1 MTFCDLRTIPAGA
14 QMSKVV
20 AEVRHF
26 DGRDC
31 LWLALPAGIRET
43 GLPDVDYIDT
53 ENFLALPIDF
63 STGTLE
69 VEIYTTLAH
78 DAHPEDRGFSG
89 LAYHIDDEEK
99 NFESVYIRGTNGLK
113 ENPPAPR
120 NARGVQYFAFPAA
133 KFDYLRENFP
143 GVYEAP
149 ANLGLNE
156 WITLKLEVTE
166 NGVTSYVN
174 GEKVLVVNGS
184 LCKSQSGRV
193 GLRVDIGTEAYFS
206 NLRVTNSNWV

>member
-1 MTFCDLRTIPAGA
+1 MTFYDLKTIPAGA

-20 AEVRHF
+20 AEVRDF

-31 LWLALPAGIRET
+31 LWVALPPDIRKT
-43 GLPDVDYIDT
+43 GMPDVDYIDT
-53 ENFLALPIDF
+53 ENFVILPIDF

-69 VEIYTTLAH
+69 VDIDTTLAH
-78 DAHPEDRGFSG
+78 DAQPEDRGFSG
-89 LAYHIDDEEK
+89 LAYHIDDDLK

-120 NARGVQYFAFPAA
+120 NARGIQYFAFPDA
-133 KFDYLRENFP
+133 KFDFLRENFP

-156 WITLKLEVTE
+156 WIKLKLEVTE
-166 NGVTSYVN
+166 DGVTSYVN
-174 GEKVLVVNGS
+174 GEKVLEVEGS
-184 LCKSQSGRV
+184 LCKSKSGKV

-206 NLRVTNSNWV
+206 DLRVTHTN

>member
-1 MTFCDLRTIPAGA
+1 MTFYDLKTIPAGA

-20 AEVRHF
+20 AESRDF

-31 LWLALPAGIRET
+31 LWVALPPNIRKS

-53 ENFLALPIDF
+53 ENFVILPIDF

-69 VEIYTTLAH
+69 VDIYTTLAH
-78 DAHPEDRGFSG
+78 DAQPEDRGFSG
-89 LAYHIDDEEK
+89 LAYHIDEDVK

-120 NARGVQYFAFPAA
+120 DARGIQYFAFPDA
-133 KFDYLRENFP
+133 KFDILRENSP

-156 WITLKLEVTE
+156 WITLKLEV
-166 NGVTSYVN
+166 NDKGVTSYVN
-174 GEKVLVVNGS
+174 GEKVLVVDGS
-184 LCKSQSGRV
+184 LCKTTSGRV

-206 NLRVTNSNWV
+206 NLSVTYSN

>member
-1 MTFCDLRTIPAGA
+1 MTFYDLKIIPAGA

-20 AEVRHF
+20 AEVRDF

-31 LWLALPAGIRET
+31 LWVALPPDIRET

-53 ENFLALPIDF
+53 ENFVILPIDF

-69 VEIYTTLAH
+69 VDIYTTLAH
-78 DAHPEDRGFSG
+78 DAQPEDRGFSG
-89 LAYHIDDEEK
+89 LAYHIDDDLK

-120 NARGVQYFAFPAA
+120 NARGIQYFAFPDA
-133 KFDYLRENFP
+133 KFDYLRENYP

-156 WITLKLEVTE
+156 WISLKLEVSE

-174 GEKVLVVNGS
+174 GDKVLVVEGS

-206 NLRVTNSNWV
+206 NLSVTHFN

>member
-1 MTFCDLRTIPAGA
+1 
-14 QMSKVV
+14 MSKVV
-20 AEVRHF
+20 AEVRDF

-31 LWLALPAGIRET
+31 VWVALPPDIRET

-53 ENFLALPIDF
+53 ENFVILPIDF
-63 STGTLE
+63 LAGTLE
-69 VEIYTTLAH
+69 VDIYTTLAH
-78 DAHPEDRGFSG
+78 DAQPEDRGFSG
-89 LAYHIDDEEK
+89 LAYHIDEDVK

-120 NARGVQYFAFPAA
+120 NVRGIQYFAFPNA
-133 KFDYLRENFP
+133 KFDVLREKFP
-143 GVYEAP
+143 GIYEAA

-156 WITLKLEVTE
+156 WITLKLEVSDD
-166 NGVTSYVN
+166 GVTSYVN
-174 GEKVLVVNGS
+174 GEKVLAVDGS

-206 NLRVTNSNWV
+206 NLSVSHSK

>member
-1 MTFCDLRTIPAGA
+1 MTFYDLKTIPSGA
-14 QMSKVV
+14 QLSKVV
-20 AEVRHF
+20 AEIRDF

-31 LWLALPAGIRET
+31 LWVALPADIREV

-53 ENFLALPIDF
+53 ENFVILPSDF

-69 VEIYTTLAH
+69 VEIFTTLAH
-78 DAHPEDRGFSG
+78 DATPEDRGFSG
-89 LAYHIDDEEK
+89 LAYHIDEDVK

-120 NARGVQYFAFPAA
+120 NARGIQYFAFPDA
-133 KFDYLRENFP
+133 KFDYLRENYP

-156 WITLKLEVTE
+156 WTTLKLEVTD

-174 GEKVLVVNGS
+174 GEMVLAVKGS

-206 NLRVTNSNWV
+206 NLKISA

>member
-1 MTFCDLRTIPAGA
+1 MTFYDLKTIPAGA

-20 AEVRHF
+20 AEVRDF

-31 LWLALPAGIRET
+31 LWVALPPDIRKT

-53 ENFLALPIDF
+53 ENFVILPIDF

-69 VEIYTTLAH
+69 VDIYTTLAQ
-78 DAHPEDRGFSG
+78 DAQPEDRGFSG
-89 LAYHIDDEEK
+89 LAYHIDDNLK

-120 NARGVQYFAFPAA
+120 NARGIQYFAFPDA
-133 KFDYLRENFP
+133 KFDFLRENFP

-149 ANLGLNE
+149 ANLGLRE
-156 WITLKLEVTE
+156 WIKLKLEVTE
-166 NGVTSYVN
+166 DGVTSYVN
-174 GEKVLVVNGS
+174 GEKVLEVEGS
-184 LCKSQSGRV
+184 LCKSKSGKV

-206 NLRVTNSNWV
+206 DLRVTHTN

>member
-1 MTFCDLRTIPAGA
+1 MTFYDLKTIPAGA

-20 AEVRHF
+20 AEVRDF

-31 LWLALPAGIRET
+31 VWVALPPDIRET

-53 ENFLALPIDF
+53 ENFVILPIDF
-63 STGTLE
+63 LAGTLE
-69 VEIYTTLAH
+69 VDIYTTLAH
-78 DAHPEDRGFSG
+78 DAQPEDRGFSG
-89 LAYHIDDEEK
+89 LAYHIDEDVK

-120 NARGVQYFAFPAA
+120 NVRGIQYFAFPNA
-133 KFDYLRENFP
+133 KFDVLREKFP
-143 GVYEAP
+143 GIYEAA

-156 WITLKLEVTE
+156 WITLKLEVSDD
-166 NGVTSYVN
+166 GVTSYVN
-174 GEKVLVVNGS
+174 GEKVLAVDGS

-206 NLRVTNSNWV
+206 NLSVSHSK

>member
-1 MTFCDLRTIPAGA
+1 MTFYDLKTIPAGA

-20 AEVRHF
+20 AEVRDF

-31 LWLALPAGIRET
+31 LWVALPPDIRET

-53 ENFLALPIDF
+53 ENFVILPIDF

-69 VEIYTTLAH
+69 VDIYTTLAH
-78 DAHPEDRGFSG
+78 DAQPEDRGFSG
-89 LAYHIDDEEK
+89 LAYHIDDDLK

-120 NARGVQYFAFPAA
+120 NARGIQYFAFPDA
-133 KFDYLRENFP
+133 KFDFLRENFP

-156 WITLKLEVTE
+156 WIKLKLEVTE
-166 NGVTSYVN
+166 DVVTSYVN
-174 GEKVLVVNGS
+174 GEKVLEVEGS
-184 LCKSQSGRV
+184 LCKSKSGKV

-206 NLRVTNSNWV
+206 DLRVTHTN

>member
-1 MTFCDLRTIPAGA
+1 MTFYDLKAIPIGA

-20 AEVRHF
+20 AEVRNL
-26 DGRDC
+26 DGLDC
-31 LWLALPAGIRET
+31 LWVALPSDIRVS
-43 GLPDVDYIDT
+43 GMPDVDYIDT
-53 ENFLALPIDF
+53 ENFVILPVDF

-69 VEIYTTLAH
+69 VDIYTTLAN
-78 DAHPEDRGFSG
+78 DATPEDRGFSG
-89 LAYHIDDEEK
+89 LAYHIDEDVK

-120 NARGVQYFAFPAA
+120 DLRAIQYFAFPDA
-133 KFDYLRENFP
+133 KFDYLREKFP

-156 WITLKLEVTE
+156 WIKLKLEVTE
-166 NGVTSYVN
+166 DGVTSYVN
-174 GEKVLVVNGS
+174 GEKVLEVEGS
-184 LCKSQSGRV
+184 LCKSKSGKV

-206 NLRVTNSNWV
+206 NLRVTHTN

>member
-1 MTFCDLRTIPAGA
+1 MAFYDLKTIPAGA

-20 AEVRHF
+20 AEVRELE
-26 DGRDC
+26 GRDC
-31 LWLALPAGIRET
+31 LWVALPADIRAV
-43 GLPDVDYIDT
+43 GKPDVDYIDT
-53 ENFLALPIDF
+53 ENFVILPVDF

-69 VEIYTTLAH
+69 VDIFTTLAH
-78 DAHPEDRGFSG
+78 DATPEDRGFSG
-89 LAYHIDDEEK
+89 LAYHIDEDVK

-120 NARGVQYFAFPAA
+120 NARAIQYFAFPDA

-143 GVYEAP
+143 DIYEAP

-174 GEKVLVVNGS
+174 GDRVLVVDGT
-184 LCKSQSGRV
+184 LCKSRSGRV

-206 NLRVTNSNWV
+206 NLKISA

>member
-1 MTFCDLRTIPAGA
+1 
-14 QMSKVV
+14 MSKVV
-20 AEVRHF
+20 AESRDF
-26 DGRDC
+26 DRRDC
-31 LWLALPAGIRET
+31 LWVALPPNIRNS

-53 ENFLALPIDF
+53 ENFVILPIDF

-69 VEIYTTLAH
+69 VDIYTTLAH
-78 DAHPEDRGFSG
+78 DAQPEDRGFSG
-89 LAYHIDDEEK
+89 LAYHIDEDLK

-120 NARGVQYFAFPAA
+120 NARGIQYFAFPDA
-133 KFDYLRENFP
+133 KFDFLRENFP

-156 WITLKLEVTE
+156 WISLKLEV
-166 NGVTSYVN
+166 NDKGVTSFVN
-174 GEKVLVVNGS
+174 GEKVLVVDGS
-184 LCKSQSGRV
+184 LCKTTSGRV

-206 NLRVTNSNWV
+206 NLSVSHSS

>member
-1 MTFCDLRTIPAGA
+1 
-14 QMSKVV
+14 MSKVV
-20 AEVRHF
+20 AEVRDF

-31 LWLALPAGIRET
+31 LWVALPPDIRKT
-43 GLPDVDYIDT
+43 GMPDVDYIDT
-53 ENFLALPIDF
+53 ENFVILPIDF

-69 VEIYTTLAH
+69 VDIYTTLAH
-78 DAHPEDRGFSG
+78 DAQPEDRGFSG
-89 LAYHIDDEEK
+89 LAYHIDDDLK

-120 NARGVQYFAFPAA
+120 NARGIQYFAFPDA
-133 KFDYLRENFP
+133 KFDFLRENFP

-156 WITLKLEVTE
+156 WIKLKLEVTE
-166 NGVTSYVN
+166 DGVTSYVN
-174 GEKVLVVNGS
+174 GEKVLEVEGS
-184 LCKSQSGRV
+184 LCKSKSGKV

-206 NLRVTNSNWV
+206 DLRVTHTN